1 MKETAIFDQ
10 KQPMI
15 VFGILG
21 DTYIFANERAVEVEE
36 PRPMEGEVEG
46 EPQTV
51 TKYEYDVRHF
61 PLTDKTEENALQK
74 LKDQMIAELDRYDK
88 STAVNDFTLNSQH
101 LWLDKGTRNGLKL
114 RFDAQKSMGQTNTTL
129 WYGTI
134 PFALNIDTAVTMLQM
149 LEVYASQCFDQT
161 AQHTANILALQTIE
175 EVFNYDYTQG
185 YPAKLEL

>member
-1 MKETAIFDQ
+1 MKETIIFDQ

-21 DTYIFANERAVEVEE
+21 DTYIFANEREVEVEE
-36 PRPMEGEVEG
+36 PRPMEGEEA

-88 STAVNDFTLNSQH
+88 SEAVNDFTLNGCH

-114 RFDAQKSMGQTNTTL
+114 RFDAQKSMGQTDTTL
-129 WYGTI
+129 WYGVT

>member
-36 PRPMEGEVEG
+36 PRPMDGEVEG

-51 TKYEYDVRHF
+51 IKYEYDVRHF

-88 STAVNDFTLNSQH
+88 SEAVNDFTL
-101 LWLDKGTRNGLKL
+101 NGLKL
-114 RFDAQKSMGQTNTTL
+114 RFDAQKSLGHTDTTL
-129 WYGTI
+129 WYGVT
-134 PFALNIDTAVTMLQM
+134 PFALNIDTAVTMLQA
-149 LEVYASQCFDQT
+149 LEVYASECFDQT

-175 EVFNYDYTQG
+175 EVFNYDYTKG
-185 YPAKLEL
+185 YPAKLEM